1 MSSTDNSEGTGS
13 KVILGVVALVTFA
26 LYGFSF
32 YSTSKFL
39 GSADNWGLVQG
50 EFPKIWA
57 PALFGS
63 ISLFFACSLYFNQI
77 LEKDMMIY
85 FVLGIAC
92 LSLCFSYTA
101 LAMAV
106 ITKSS

>member
-1 MSSTDNSEGTGS
+1 MDTDNSGSVGS
-13 KVILGVVALVTFA
+13 KVVLGITAVITLA

-32 YSTSKFL
+32 WSTSKFL
-39 GSADNWGLVQG
+39 GSADNWSLVQG
-50 EFPKIWA
+50 EFPKIWG

-63 ISLFFACSLYFNQI
+63 ITLFFACSLYFNQI

-92 LSLCFSYTA
+92 LSLCFSYSA

-106 ITKSS
+106 ITKSA